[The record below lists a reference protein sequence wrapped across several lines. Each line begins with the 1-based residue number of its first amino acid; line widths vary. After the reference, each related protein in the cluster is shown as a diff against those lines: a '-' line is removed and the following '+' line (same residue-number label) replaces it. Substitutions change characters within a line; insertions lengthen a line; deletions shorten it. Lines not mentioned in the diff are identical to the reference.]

1 MFQFNIL
8 VLYNFTSYVR
18 YLHIAVHCI
27 HGALLKNSIVTSA
40 NPRAILNVYKRY
52 FGNPKVNRQGST
64 WNDVLIAQNNRN
76 IKTSTYVYEQSKHDP
91 LF

>member
-8 VLYNFTSYVR
+8 GLYNFTSYVR

-40 NPRAILNVYKRY
+40 NPRATLMRHFEAY
-52 FGNPKVNRQGST
+52 
-64 WNDVLIAQNNRN
+64 DVI
-76 IKTSTYVYEQSKHDP
+76 
-91 LF
+91 F